1 MVKKNCNKKK
11 NNQNNNDFN
20 DDELDSAINEQQAG
34 VIQASNINILS
45 VVTRSRS
52 TSSPLKGNF

>member
-1 MVKKNCNKKK
+1 MVIKKNS
-11 NNQNNNDFN
+11 QNNNDFN
-20 DDELDSAINEQQAG
+20 DDELDSAINEQQTG
-34 VIQASNINILS
+34 MIQASNINILS

>member
-1 MVKKNCNKKK
+1 MVIKK

-20 DDELDSAINEQQAG
+20 DDELDSAINEQQTG
-34 VIQASNINILS
+34 MIQASNINILN
-45 VVTRSRS
+45 VVKRSRS